1 MGYEK
6 LQIIEKV
13 HLQFCKQILNVKKS
27 TPNFMVFGEL
37 GRLPL
42 EIQVKLR
49 MVSFWSKLVHDEN
62 KLSSILYKLIFSIN
76 NNERN
81 GSKWLKFIK
90 SVLDNTGMG
99 YIYTEQYIDFKC
111 YKQELKQ
118 NLCDQFIQKWFSD
131 IRNSSRGQFYKL
143 FKTDFYFENYLS
155 RLSFQNR
162 CWITKLRTSNLRLPI
177 ETGRWFKVL
186 RENRICKLCNTNIG
200 DEYHYLFSCK
210 NQDVER
216 NRRKYIPKYYKN
228 NPNVYKMKGMLSLC
242 NISLSKSLAIFIKKL
257 ASLLN

>member
-1 MGYEK
+1 MLPENHYVT
-6 LQIIEKV
+6 LDYV
-13 HLQFCKQILNVKKS
+13 H
-27 TPNFMVFGEL
+27 
-37 GRLPL
+37 
-42 EIQVKLR
+42 
-49 MVSFWSKLVHDEN
+49 
-62 KLSSILYKLIFSIN
+62 SSPCTCIYTLIFSIN

-111 YKQELKQ
+111 YKQ
-118 NLCDQFIQKWFSD
+118 
-131 IRNSSRGQFYKL
+131 FYTL
-143 FKTDFYFENYLS
+143 FKTDFYFANYLS

-177 ETGRWFKVL
+177 ETGRWFNVL

-210 NQDVER
+210 NQDVEH
-216 NRRKYIPKYYKN
+216 NRRKYIQKYYKY

-242 NISLSKSLAIFIKKL
+242 NISLLKNLVIFIKKL